1 MKKILFATTIIVAI
15 SISNLVN
22 AQIIDIDYTKA
33 QMQQSLTDTTEKEEQ
48 QVELLSRGFVDIFTN
63 GKMQGTAQL
72 LKINIGEPDAFYIPL
87 FILVGASGD
96 GLGEQEKNENTVAN
110 LLNPIGGIFNG
121 TVNGR
126 NNLYSSSTGITSLKF
141 AYQLS
146 GKLINAQD
154 SLTGESKF
162 LGAGYGN
169 AGLFFQTGAWEP
181 DAEGNMGVFWMQAKV
196 TGSYAFDNAILTD
209 VFGSTVTDNY
219 FIGYSIDLGIEI
231 NNRINLK
238 AGAYQYLNNQ
248 DIELMKKPVFKF
260 SLDYNLN

>member
-1 MKKILFATTIIVAI
+1 MKKNLFITIVLLILSHAI
-15 SISNLVN
+15 S
-22 AQIIDIDYTKA
+22 AQIIDIDYTYARMA
-33 QMQQSLTDTTEKEEQ
+33 QSVIDTGETHEQ
-48 QVELLSRGFVDIFTN
+48 QVELLSRGFVDFFSN

-96 GLGEQEKNENTVAN
+96 GLGEQERNENAVAN

-121 TVNGR
+121 TINGR
-126 NNLYSSSTGITSLKF
+126 NNLYSSNSGITSLKF
-141 AYQLS
+141 AYQAS

-154 SLTGESKF
+154 SITGELRF
-162 LGAGYGN
+162 LGTGYGN

-181 DAEGNMGVFWMQAKV
+181 DAEGNMGVFWIQTKV
-196 TGSYAFDNAILTD
+196 TGSVAFDKAVLSE

-219 FIGYSIDLGIEI
+219 FIGYSVDLGIEI

-238 AGAYQYLNNQ
+238 AGAYQYLNSQ

-260 SLDYNLN
+260 SLDYNLK